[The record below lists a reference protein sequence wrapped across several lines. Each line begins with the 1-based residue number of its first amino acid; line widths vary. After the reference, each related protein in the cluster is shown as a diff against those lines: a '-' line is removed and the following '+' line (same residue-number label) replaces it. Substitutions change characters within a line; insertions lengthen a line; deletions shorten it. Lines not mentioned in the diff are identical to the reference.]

1 MDRAYQSPFLDSEL
15 FVSEPDVRRARR
27 ADALVAGS
35 PFLDALTPGDA
46 TLHEGEA
53 SADDG
58 QVEEAWRESGEF
70 VDEHVEPENESY
82 DREQAPDEESAPD
95 EDGGELFEQFA
106 PVVSQAD
113 LRARIDDYFAAAEV
127 EYTLPAGG
135 TVRARS
141 QFTYSKRPN
150 LDKLRSTLERTLGG
164 AFERKHPRAIHN
176 TVYGRPRL
184 EQLAAVTQALIDAGK
199 FEAVKKAHPL
209 LTDVQVLRR
218 MQLDFGVG
226 IDCAGY
232 VQLAFIHAFMGSD
245 ADSPAV
251 RRSLGL
257 KEKRGD
263 ERLESLPTSHFK
275 KVSIADVETGDL
287 LVLDPRAG
295 ARDRAMH
302 TVIIFEHAVSG
313 DEHAFI
319 GDASWGTEAY
329 GHDAGGI
336 QRRTLMHDAAT
347 GEWWDINP
355 LTGADE
361 PRNAVGPY
369 GKHKLKGFFRAVQ
382 KAPAAKAKPGTTMEL
397 EATEDE
403 TGPHPECSKSGRGIH
418 GDDDRRRVT
427 NPLEI
432 PSRWI
437 CQIWAR
443 RRDSDGNVTVTG
455 ATGVLISPRH
465 VLTVAHLVCDGERKN
480 GRWIINDATQ
490 IRVSPARDGDDRPLG
505 TYEAKLPARVA
516 HGWTARGM
524 AAPFDYALLTLE
536 KPIGNE
542 AFKRLGGRK
551 LFYWGS
557 NAGGGGTSVRAAAPS
572 QLEGRTAVT
581 AGYPKDRGNGEVP
594 HITSGQLANVRADRA
609 LMDFSAD
616 ACQGQSGSPV
626 WVDVGGRHCLVGI
639 MRSVGETSN
648 TVLRISDAICA
659 QLRQWMGSESDAC
672 LPAPVSGRELSDELE
687 HEDDAAGLLEV
698 EGEEPEGFQV
708 ELEEEDSA
716 AELIAAD
723 DDFVDEAAALE
734 ADEAALE
741 IEQQVRPL
749 DPALLDLAERV
760 ARGRPAIEHDTPQ
773 KFSRCFPRADID
785 RVSKVYEDNATAARS
800 DSGDRCSCIV
810 MLNVALGQLLNLR
823 IKSARARGTSDRR
836 VDMGALST
844 ESIEK
849 SMAQVRAAGRAL
861 APVET
866 DFLDARG
873 RTAGTLRPKK
883 LKASVQARVIKA
895 SPTEGCWF
903 AYGMSVMDGYHSVL
917 LLVDHTGQDPKIFWL
932 DQFST
937 GVTDDVTSTLDTR
950 LTDMTQG
957 WWDSVKAAKNKGY
970 DTVIRL
976 WPLGTRK

>member
-1 MDRAYQSPFLDSEL
+1 MTP
-15 FVSEPDVRRARR
+15 
-27 ADALVAGS
+27 AD
-35 PFLDALTPGDA
+35 T
-46 TLHEGEA
+46 TLHDGEA

-58 QVEEAWRESGEF
+58 QVEEAWSESYEF

-82 DREQAPDEESAPD
+82 EREPVAGEESAPEEESAPD
-95 EDGGELFEQFA
+95 EDGAELFEQLA

-127 EYTLPAGG
+127 EYTLPSGG
-135 TVRARS
+135 SVKARS
-141 QFTYSKRPN
+141 QFTYSKRPGLN
-150 LDKLRSTLERTLGG
+150 ELRSKLERTLGG
-164 AFERKHPRAIHN
+164 AFERKHPGAIHY

-184 EQLAAVTQALIDAGK
+184 EQLAAVTQGLIDAGK
-199 FEAVKKAHPL
+199 FEAVRQAHPSM
-209 LTDVQVLRR
+209 TDVQVVRR

-245 ADSPAV
+245 ADSPTV

-263 ERLESLPTSHFK
+263 ERLESLPPSHFK
-275 KVSIADVETGDL
+275 KVSLADVETGDL
-287 LVLDPRAG
+287 LVLDPRAK

-302 TVIIFEHAVSG
+302 TVIIVEHTVSG
-313 DEHAFI
+313 DEHTFI
-319 GDASWGTEAY
+319 GDASWGTEGY

-347 GEWWDINP
+347 GEWWDIHP

-361 PRNAVGPY
+361 PRNSVGPY
-369 GKHKLKGFFRAVQ
+369 GKHKLKGFFRAIQ
-382 KAPAAKAKPGTTMEL
+382 KAPAAKPKPTTTPEL
-397 EATEDE
+397 ESTEDE
-403 TGPHPECSKSGRGIH
+403 TGPHPDCSKSGHGIH

-432 PSRWI
+432 PCRWI

-455 ATGVLISPRH
+455 GTGVLISPRH

-480 GRWIINDATQ
+480 GRWIINEATQ
-490 IRVSPARDGDDRPLG
+490 IRVSPARDGDDRPFG
-505 TYEAKLPARVA
+505 TYEAKLPAKLA

-524 AAPFDYALLTLE
+524 AAPFDYALLELE

-557 NAGGGGTSVRAAAPS
+557 NAGGGGTSVRAAAPT
-572 QLEGRTAVT
+572 QLEGRTAIT
-581 AGYPKDRGNGEVP
+581 AGYPKDRGNGQVP
-594 HITSGQLANVRADRA
+594 HITSGQLSNVRADRA

-626 WVDVGGRHCLVGI
+626 WVNVGGRHCLVGI
-639 MRSVGETSN
+639 MRSVGETTN
-648 TVLRISDAICA
+648 TVLRISDAMCA
-659 QLRQWMGSESDAC
+659 QLRKWMGSESDAC
-672 LPAPVSGRELSDELE
+672 LPAPASGRELSDELE
-687 HEDDAAGLLEV
+687 HEGDSAGLLEV
-698 EGEEPEGFQV
+698 EREEPERFQV
-708 ELEEEDSA
+708 ELEEEPSP
-716 AELIAAD
+716 AELVAAD
-723 DDFVDEAAALE
+723 DDFVDEAADLD

-749 DPALLDLAERV
+749 DPALLDLAERI
-760 ARGRPAIEHDTPQ
+760 ARGRPVIEHDTPK
-773 KFSRCFPRADID
+773 KFSRCFTQADID
-785 RVSKVYEDNATAARS
+785 RVAKVYEDNAAAAQS

-810 MLNVALGQLLNLR
+810 MLNVAVGQLLNLR
-823 IKSARARGTSDRR
+823 LKKAPARSTSDRQ
-836 VDMGALST
+836 VDLAALST

-849 SMAQVRAAGRAL
+849 AMQQVRGAGRAL
-861 APVET
+861 APIVMNL
-866 DFLDARG
+866 LDERG
-873 RTAGTLRPKK
+873 RPAGTLRPKK
-883 LKASVQARVIKA
+883 LKASVQARVIKE

-950 LTDMTQG
+950 LTDITQG
-957 WWDSVKAAKNKGY
+957 WWDSVKASKNKGY
-970 DTVIRL
+970 DTMIRL